1 MYYTFRERRRGS
13 ESITTAIRK
22 NDQELRGTSGSTY
35 RNFTAIGGRKA
46 MSIDVGL
53 IFQIAGIGIVL
64 AFIHTVLKELK
75 REDIANWV
83 ILVGFVV
90 ILFHVAFL
98 INTLFDKIKSV
109 FLFQ

>member
-1 MYYTFRERRRGS
+1 M
-13 ESITTAIRK
+13 
-22 NDQELRGTSGSTY
+22 
-35 RNFTAIGGRKA
+35 
-46 MSIDVGL
+46 
-53 IFQIAGIGIVL
+53 
-64 AFIHTVLKELK
+64 K

-109 FLFQ
+109 FSLPVKEAVRIEIIQIVGLGLVATFLAAVLNQHKSSITSLFIVFVGSVMFLILIDQIHSILQMIERVASESES

>member
-1 MYYTFRERRRGS
+1 
-13 ESITTAIRK
+13 
-22 NDQELRGTSGSTY
+22 
-35 RNFTAIGGRKA
+35 

-83 ILVGFVV
+83 ILVGFIV

>member
-1 MYYTFRERRRGS
+1 
-13 ESITTAIRK
+13 
-22 NDQELRGTSGSTY
+22 
-35 RNFTAIGGRKA
+35 
-46 MSIDVGL
+46 
-53 IFQIAGIGIVL
+53 L

-98 INTLFDKIKSV
+98 FTLFDKIKSV
-109 FLFQ
+109 SFFQ

>member
-1 MYYTFRERRRGS
+1 
-13 ESITTAIRK
+13 
-22 NDQELRGTSGSTY
+22 
-35 RNFTAIGGRKA
+35 

-53 IFQIAGIGIVL
+53 IFFKSQALALFL

-90 ILFHVAFL
+90 IF
-98 INTLFDKIKSV
+98 ISRGISN
-109 FLFQ
+109 